1 MPRGTQE
8 PPPPAPPRKP
18 FQFTMTTM
26 FVLVALVSVVF
37 AGVGGMFRYAI
48 SGGELRAQFI
58 LITLLAPMGLAVLLG
73 GLRLLWLRLRR
84 QGPKRPRW

>member
-1 MPRGTQE
+1 MPRKPPE
-8 PPPPAPPRKP
+8 PPSAAPPRKP

-26 FVLVALVSVVF
+26 FMLVALVSVVF

-48 SGGELRAQFI
+48 SGGELRAHFI

-73 GLRLLWLRLRR
+73 GLRLIWLRMRR
-84 QGPKRPRW
+84 QGPKRLRW